1 MTTRK
6 IGIEPIFHAIAVA
19 IVLNAILKDKDI
31 TEAVAA
37 AAAVSALARVAP
49 TERVDRALD
58 KIDVPITGSERSE
71 DEGA

>member
-1 MTTRK
+1 MPTRK

-49 TERVDRALD
+49 TEKVDRALD

-71 DEGA
+71 SEET